1 LRLLPSADLIHR
13 RALYTLGPGPP
24 GRTGPSG
31 SAPVE
36 GSIDLTGGTI
46 DLRPKQ
52 ESAQMDGLGQ
62 VGLQGKSEDGGRTF
76 SGRVT
81 VNPQCTVFTLRRM
94 S

>member
-1 LRLLPSADLIHR
+1 
-13 RALYTLGPGPP
+13 
-24 GRTGPSG
+24 
-31 SAPVE
+31 VE
-36 GSIDLTGGTI
+36 GRIDLTGGTI
-46 DLRPKQ
+46 DLRPMQ
-52 ESAQMDGLGQ
+52 DSAQMGGLGQ